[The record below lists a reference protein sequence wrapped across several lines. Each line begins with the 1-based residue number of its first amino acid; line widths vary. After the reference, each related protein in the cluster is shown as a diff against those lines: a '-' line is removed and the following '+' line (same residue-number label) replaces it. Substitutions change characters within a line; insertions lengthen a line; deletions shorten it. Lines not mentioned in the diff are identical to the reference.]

1 MLDGR
6 NDSSLRSEPG
16 ADRGPGRPV
25 GFRQGDEVTA
35 LLPERIIDGPSGSG
49 DVDQVAPAAGS
60 REAPPHGGSPR
71 WALLRPLVRPCG
83 YFLASRA
90 AVLFAALA
98 SQWLVPRIH
107 PWRLLGTG
115 WDGSWYTK
123 IAQYGYPHHIFNEDD
138 GSRWAFFPGFPAA
151 IRGTHAL
158 TGLNYADAGVLI
170 GTVLGLTSAI
180 AVWLAVREVFGSII
194 ADRSVLIY
202 AFFPAAYVLSM
213 AYSEGLFITAA
224 AGCLF
229 ALSRRYWITASLFAV
244 VASLTRNVG
253 VLLFVCVAVVALPWI
268 AREHQRRPLVAVL
281 ISPLG
286 FVGWLA
292 YSWHMT
298 GTPLAFLKAEQVWGA
313 THFLWFTAPLIAV
326 GRLGTNLHNFS
337 VGADVLA
344 AFACV
349 FAWVGL
355 SLLWRTRREGV
366 SVPAHW
372 WVFAVGSVLAMA
384 IPDAEQSIL
393 RFSLVAFPLFA
404 AFAWKIRPTWEGAIA
419 GTMGFMQGALALVI
433 FVEVLHPLT
442 STLWP

>member
-1 MLDGR
+1 M
-6 NDSSLRSEPG
+6 
-16 ADRGPGRPV
+16 
-25 GFRQGDEVTA
+25 TA
-35 LLPERIIDGPSGSG
+35 LLPETIIDTPSGSG
-49 DVDQVAPAAGS
+49 DAGQVGVDVGG
-60 REAPPHGGSPR
+60 REVPPHGGRRR
-71 WALLRPLVRPCG
+71 WAGLGPLVRPCG
-83 YFLASRA
+83 YYLASRV

-158 TGLNYADAGVLI
+158 TGLSYADAGVLI

-180 AVWLAVREVFGSII
+180 AVWLAVREVFGSVI
-194 ADRSVLIY
+194 ADRSVLVY
-202 AFFPAAYVLSM
+202 VFFPAAYVLSM

-229 ALSRRYWITASLFAV
+229 ALSRRYWITASLLAV

-253 VLLFVCVAVVALPWI
+253 VLLFVCVAVAAIPCIV
-268 AREHQRRPLVAVL
+268 REHQRRPLVAVV

-292 YSWHMT
+292 YSWYMT
-298 GTPLAFLKAEQVWGA
+298 GTPLAFLKAEQIWGA

-326 GRLGTNLHNFS
+326 GRLGTNVHDFS

-344 AFACV
+344 AFACL
-349 FAWVGL
+349 FAYVGL
-355 SLLWRTRREGV
+355 SILWRTRREGV
-366 SVPAHW
+366 SVPLHW

-419 GTMGFMQGALALVI
+419 GTMGFMQGALAVVI

>member
-1 MLDGR
+1 MGPSGPSWGR
-6 NDSSLRSEPG
+6 SGSRPG
-16 ADRGPGRPV
+16 PV
-25 GFRQGDEVTA
+25 GVPSGSLGVHDVTA
-35 LLPERIIDGPSGSG
+35 LLPETIIDTPSGSG
-49 DVDQVAPAAGS
+49 DAGQVGVDVGG
-60 REAPPHGGSPR
+60 REVPPHGGPRR
-71 WALLRPLVRPCG
+71 WAGLGPLVRPCG
-83 YFLASRA
+83 YYLASRV

-158 TGLNYADAGVLI
+158 TGLSYADAGVLI

-180 AVWLAVREVFGSII
+180 AVWLAVREVFGSVI
-194 ADRSVLIY
+194 ADRSVLVY
-202 AFFPAAYVLSM
+202 VFFPAAYVLSM

-229 ALSRRYWITASLFAV
+229 ALSRRYWITASLLAV

-253 VLLFVCVAVVALPWI
+253 VLLFVCVAVAAIPCIV
-268 AREHQRRPLVAVL
+268 REHQRRPLVAVV

-292 YSWHMT
+292 YSWYMT
-298 GTPLAFLKAEQVWGA
+298 GTPLAFLKAEQIWGA

-326 GRLGTNLHNFS
+326 GRLGTNVHDFS

-344 AFACV
+344 AFACL
-349 FAWVGL
+349 FAYVGL
-355 SLLWRTRREGV
+355 SILWRTRREGV
-366 SVPAHW
+366 SVPLHW

-419 GTMGFMQGALALVI
+419 GTMGFMQGALAVVI

>member
-1 MLDGR
+1 
-6 NDSSLRSEPG
+6 
-16 ADRGPGRPV
+16 
-25 GFRQGDEVTA
+25 VTA
-35 LLPERIIDGPSGSG
+35 LLPERIIDSPSGSG
-49 DVDQVAPAAGS
+49 DVDQVGPATGS

-71 WALLRPLVRPCG
+71 WAPLRPLVRPCG
-83 YFLASRA
+83 YFLASRV

-180 AVWLAVREVFGSII
+180 AVWLAVREVFGSVI

-253 VLLFVCVAVVALPWI
+253 VLLFVCVAVAALPWI

-313 THFLWFTAPLIAV
+313 THFLWFTA
-326 GRLGTNLHNFS
+326 
-337 VGADVLA
+337 
-344 AFACV
+344 CV

-366 SVPAHW
+366 SVPAPW

-404 AFAWKIRPTWEGAIA
+404 AFAWKIRPTWEGTIA

-442 STLWP
+442 ATLWP